1 MSELHHTAAALRIM
15 GEDLDP
21 GEISRLLGGEPTFA
35 HRKGDQLV
43 GRVTKRVRPAKSGMW
58 SISVPDRE
66 PGDING
72 QITEIL
78 NPLSLDIGIWRG
90 ITDRYRAD
98 LFCGLFMG
106 SSNDGLCISAES
118 LLALG
123 SRGIEIDF
131 DIYDG
136 GSDEE
141 AIS

>member
-1 MSELHHTAAALRIM
+1 M

-21 GEISRLLGGEPTFA
+21 DEISRLLGGEPTFA
-35 HRKGDQLV
+35 HKIGDQFV
-43 GRVTKRVRPAKSGMW
+43 GRVTKRVRVAKSGMW
-58 SISVPDRE
+58 SISVADRK

-72 QITEIL
+72 QIAEIL
-78 NPLSLDIGIWRG
+78 NPLSQDIGIWRD
-90 ITDRYRAD
+90 IADRYRTD

-106 SSNDGLCISAES
+106 SSNDGLSISADS

-123 SRGIEIDF
+123 SRGVEIDF

-141 AIS
+141 EAIS

>member
-1 MSELHHTAAALRIM
+1 MSELHHTAAALRVM

-21 GEISRLLGGEPTFA
+21 DEISRLLGGEPTFA
-35 HRKGDQLV
+35 QRKGDELI
-43 GRVTKRVRPAKSGMW
+43 GRVTKRVRVAKSGMW

-78 NPLSLDIGIWRG
+78 NPLSQDTGIWRD
-90 ITDRYRAD
+90 IADRYRID

-106 SSNDGLCISAES
+106 SGNDGLSISAES

-123 SRGIEIDF
+123 SRGI
-131 DIYDG
+131 
-136 GSDEE
+136 
-141 AIS
+141 